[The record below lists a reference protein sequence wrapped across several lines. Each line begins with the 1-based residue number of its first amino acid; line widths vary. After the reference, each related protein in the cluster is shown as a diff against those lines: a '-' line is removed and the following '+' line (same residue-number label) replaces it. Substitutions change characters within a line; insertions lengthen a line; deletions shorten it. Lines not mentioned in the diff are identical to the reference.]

1 MRTLNLFKSNLLA
14 LSFFLFGGIFLTQ
27 DLLAYT
33 NPKLSIYSVTRLS
46 CKGSNDGKVVL
57 QVSGGT
63 SPFKY
68 KKVGSSFQSS
78 NTFDSLSPGT
88 FKFCVS
94 DSLNNSDTVS
104 VTVLDANLYILSST
118 VTPTSCLNTSTG
130 NISLSLY
137 GGVGGYNFAWSNSNG
152 YSSTI
157 KNITN
162 LATGSYSLKITDANG
177 CVKDTQIKVGYKNSI
192 NATIAKGDVK
202 CYGQNNGSARV
213 TVTSSLGL
221 YSVSWTGPASYS
233 STNLNITSL
242 NYGTYYVT
250 VTDTTGCTNNNF
262 VNISAPALLTIK
274 IKSISDVLCANN
286 SDGKI
291 LTETNGGRKPY
302 SYSWTG
308 PSSYIASTS
317 DITNASYG
325 SYQIKLTDSSGCTA
339 TASASVNE
347 PSMLSATSVITN
359 ISCYGVL
366 IGKIIQTVT
375 GGVKPFKYLWTN
387 GNTLKDL
394 VNVNSGNYSV
404 TITDSNGCYINKSY
418 SITAPAKL
426 AVTYSSSNVKC
437 KGQSNG
443 TLTVFGAGGTYPWT
457 FLTKGPNSYT
467 SYIVANKNMG
477 AGSYKVLLIDANNCR
492 DSQMVGITEPT
503 VISVSKKAIQPSCYG
518 LKGSLSLNVGGGA
531 SPYTFEWTDNNG
543 SLIAATQNVVSAD
556 VGKYNYAV
564 YDANQCT
571 VSDTILI
578 YQPAKLKLKLKSL
591 QYPLCYSDLTG
602 NIKLTT
608 VGGSKNYSY
617 QLNGQ
622 AFQSDSAFY
631 NLGKGLYSV
640 SVRDKNYCSD
650 TENLYLKFL
659 DTVKPKIFLKKP
671 KIYLNSSGIA
681 SLQLTQLDSGITDNC
696 EVNSVVI
703 SKTSFSCSELGKN
716 TVQIT
721 VSDLSGN
728 ITIGSTFVYVLDT
741 IKPTIVSKS
750 ANIYLN
756 TSGVANLNVADVNKS
771 SYDNCKID
779 SVLINKASFSCA
791 NLGVNQIVLKLIDN
805 SKNQSLTNVYVT
817 VIDTVLPTVKYKNIN
832 CYLNTS
838 GTGKIVPQDVNNGS
852 FDNCGIVSYALSQ
865 QTFDCSQIGTNFV
878 NFILADKA
886 GNSVSQSVKI
896 TVIDTICPKVK
907 IKSKSL
913 YLNQYGY
920 VILSPADID
929 SASTDNC
936 KISTKVISKSV
947 FICGNIG
954 NNTVAYTVT
963 DPSGNYTTVSAP
975 VVIYDTISPINKT
988 RNTSIYLDNNG
999 YAVLSLY
1006 DVDKGSSDN
1015 CGIAKSSLSKDRFY
1029 CFELGKKYVE
1039 FQTSDASGNTTKST
1053 IEITVEDT
1061 IRPIGIT
1068 INKNIYLDKQGK
1080 FSIAADYFDA
1090 GSYDNCGIKTKK
1102 LSQYD
1107 FDCSDVGNKL
1117 LLYTIIDTSGNSA
1130 ISVINIK
1137 VFDTISPILY
1147 TKNQTMYLKANGEI
1161 KLSKSIFAPYCSD
1174 NCGIANLYLSDSI
1187 FNCNNIGKNLVYLNA
1202 IDKNGNRISQQFQV
1216 IIIDTISP
1224 VFSTQSPVI
1233 YIDTSGYA
1241 QLFEKDFIVSKIDN
1255 CAVASTYYSKN
1266 IFSDLDVGENWI
1278 SASIKDAS
1286 GNTSNTQFVK
1296 IIVKLGDAD
1305 NDSIPDYIERALDF
1319 DQDGVAN
1326 YLDQD
1331 SDNDGIL
1338 DVYENDGLKILLDL
1352 DRDGFANIYDYDT
1365 DKDGILDIFEVN
1377 GYDPDRNGKVGIG
1390 KVLVS
1395 NNGIPVLSNNSIG
1408 YPLIFT
1414 DNDLVPDYKDID
1426 SDNDLISDKI
1436 ECGSTS
1442 IPLDS
1447 DNDGQFNFRDLD
1459 SDNDLIL
1466 DSIETYSDFDYDG
1479 KTNYIDLD
1487 SDGDDILDIL
1497 ETNFDNDNDG
1507 MGNWLDLDA
1516 DGDGITDKQET
1527 GIDSDKDG
1535 IGNWID
1541 YDSDNDFIPDN
1552 IELNFDVDSDGILDF
1567 LDKDS
1572 DGDGISDLIEGQPF
1586 VSSNPADSD
1595 VDGQFDFRDLDSDN
1609 DGIKDNIE
1617 GFANPTIP
1625 DTDNDGTP
1633 NYRDS
1638 DSDNDGVLDIDEGI
1652 KDTDDDGLLDA
1663 IDSDSDEDGIPD
1675 KIETI
1680 SDSDVDGI
1688 PNYLDLDS
1696 DNDGI
1701 NDLRE
1706 CRYNDIVGNGM
1717 VVNLDSCITL
1727 DIDGDG
1733 LFNFIDTDSDG
1744 DGIFDLYESGSLL
1757 ADDNFDGRVDGTDI
1771 DNDGIQDLADGLSGK
1786 FGDAGDANL
1795 IDSDADGVRD
1805 FEDIDSDNDRIADE
1819 VETINDKDL
1828 DLIPNYLDQDSDNDN
1843 INDSIETIFDYDND
1857 GIGNWLDDDSDNDN
1871 IMDSTETIND
1881 FDSDGLPNYLDFDS
1895 DNDEV
1900 SDAIEGTGDIDL
1912 NNLRDFLDPQTFIPE
1927 VFTPN
1932 NDGIN
1937 DLLKIRGLVNYPN
1950 AAITVFNQWGQLV
1963 YRSGPAYKNNWDGV
1977 NTEGK
1982 NFEKGIVL
1990 SEGIYFYV
1998 LDHNRNDAPMFNKA
2012 QTKGNIYI
2020 KP

>member
-1 MRTLNLFKSNLLA
+1 
-14 LSFFLFGGIFLTQ
+14 
-27 DLLAYT
+27 
-33 NPKLSIYSVTRLS
+33 
-46 CKGSNDGKVVL
+46 
-57 QVSGGT
+57 
-63 SPFKY
+63 
-68 KKVGSSFQSS
+68 
-78 NTFDSLSPGT
+78 
-88 FKFCVS
+88 
-94 DSLNNSDTVS
+94 
-104 VTVLDANLYILSST
+104 
-118 VTPTSCLNTSTG
+118 
-130 NISLSLY
+130 
-137 GGVGGYNFAWSNSNG
+137 
-152 YSSTI
+152 
-157 KNITN
+157 
-162 LATGSYSLKITDANG
+162 
-177 CVKDTQIKVGYKNSI
+177 
-192 NATIAKGDVK
+192 
-202 CYGQNNGSARV
+202 
-213 TVTSSLGL
+213 
-221 YSVSWTGPASYS
+221 
-233 STNLNITSL
+233 
-242 NYGTYYVT
+242 
-250 VTDTTGCTNNNF
+250 
-262 VNISAPALLTIK
+262 
-274 IKSISDVLCANN
+274 
-286 SDGKI
+286 
-291 LTETNGGRKPY
+291 
-302 SYSWTG
+302 
-308 PSSYIASTS
+308 
-317 DITNASYG
+317 
-325 SYQIKLTDSSGCTA
+325 
-339 TASASVNE
+339 
-347 PSMLSATSVITN
+347 
-359 ISCYGVL
+359 
-366 IGKIIQTVT
+366 
-375 GGVKPFKYLWTN
+375 
-387 GNTLKDL
+387 
-394 VNVNSGNYSV
+394 
-404 TITDSNGCYINKSY
+404 
-418 SITAPAKL
+418 
-426 AVTYSSSNVKC
+426 
-437 KGQSNG
+437 
-443 TLTVFGAGGTYPWT
+443 
-457 FLTKGPNSYT
+457 
-467 SYIVANKNMG
+467 
-477 AGSYKVLLIDANNCR
+477 
-492 DSQMVGITEPT
+492 
-503 VISVSKKAIQPSCYG
+503 
-518 LKGSLSLNVGGGA
+518 
-531 SPYTFEWTDNNG
+531 
-543 SLIAATQNVVSAD
+543 
-556 VGKYNYAV
+556 
-564 YDANQCT
+564 
-571 VSDTILI
+571 
-578 YQPAKLKLKLKSL
+578 LKLKSL
-591 QYPLCYSDLTG
+591 QYPLCYSDSTG

-716 TVQIT
+716 TVQVT

-963 DPSGNYTTVSAP
+963 DPSGNNTTVSAP

-1061 IRPIGIT
+1061 IRPIGLT

-1130 ISVINIK
+1130 ISVVNIK

-1233 YIDTSGYA
+1233 YIDTSGFA

-1266 IFSDLDVGENWI
+1266 LFSDLDVGENWI

-1286 GNTSNTQFVK
+1286 GNKSNTQFVK

-1352 DRDGFANIYDYDT
+1352 DRDGFANIYDFDT

-1541 YDSDNDFIPDN
+1541 YDSDNDLIPDN

-1652 KDTDDDGLLDA
+1652 KDTDDDGILDA

-1786 FGDAGDANL
+1786 FGDASDVNL
-1795 IDSDADGVRD
+1795 IDSDADNVRD

-1881 FDSDGLPNYLDFDS
+1881 FDSDGVPNYLDFDS

-1950 AAITVFNQWGQLV
+1950 AAITVFNQWGQVV

-1990 SEGIYFYV
+1990 PEGIYFYV
-1998 LDHNRNDAPMFNKA
+1998 LDHNRYDAPMFNKA